1 MEISLDDRQKER
13 VMMLDFNMSFTV
25 IAAYCDCCVMRRL
38 SSFLS
43 MSFCDVLGV
52 IFIIIVIF
60 K

>member
-1 MEISLDDRQKER
+1 
-13 VMMLDFNMSFTV
+13 MMLDFNMSFTV
-25 IAAYCDCCVMRRL
+25 IAAYCDSRVMRRL